1 MKIYLDYIFLENLVV
16 NTVIILELIKFTK
29 SKVSTKREVLIIII
43 DTILSCIF
51 AIYSNFSSYILHF
64 LVSIVILFFLFNPK
78 NIYELIKKFCY
89 YYLLYFIYIGIVIS
103 FSILFKINLEN
114 IINKLCIYGISAIFF
129 HFLCKDL
136 WKMWKI
142 NITDRD
148 LFYTLCINGKRIS
161 AFVDTGNSVKD
172 PATSLDVIFLKE
184 CLKEEIIT
192 KDMKPTITYINV
204 STVNGSEIKIG
215 YIIKNITV
223 YKEKR
228 EIALIDKIILS
239 FSLDNSNTPEKYSA
253 ILGYD
258 TYLENLKGVIL

>member
-16 NTVIILELIKFTK
+16 NIVIISELIIFTK
-29 SKVSTKREVLIIII
+29 SKVSTKRKVLIILI

-51 AIYSNFSSYILHF
+51 AIYNNIFSYILHF
-64 LVSIVILFFLFNPK
+64 IVSLVILFFLFNSK
-78 NIYELIKKFCY
+78 NIYELFKKFCY

-103 FSILFKINLEN
+103 FSILFKLNLQSILN
-114 IINKLCIYGISAIFF
+114 KMFIYIISGIFF

-136 WKMWKI
+136 WKMWKV

-148 LFYTLCINGKRIS
+148 LFYTLDINGNKIS

-172 PATSLDVIFLKE
+172 PLTSLDVIFLKKE
-184 CLKEEIIT
+184 LESKIILKNIDL
-192 KDMKPTITYINV
+192 KKTYISV
-204 STVNGSEIKIG
+204 STVNGSEIKTG
-215 YIIKNITV
+215 YIIKNITI
-223 YKEKR
+223 YKGKR

-258 TYLENLKGVIL
+258 TYLEKLKGVIL

>member
-16 NTVIILELIKFTK
+16 NIVIISELIIFTK
-29 SKVSTKREVLIIII
+29 SCVSIKRKVFMILI

-51 AIYSNFSSYILHF
+51 AIYSNIFSYILHF
-64 LVSIVILFFLFNPK
+64 FVSIIILFFLFKPK
-78 NIYELIKKFCY
+78 TIYELIKKFCY

-103 FSILFKINLEN
+103 FSILLKLDLESILNKIFIY
-114 IINKLCIYGISAIFF
+114 IISGIFF

-148 LFYTLCINGKRIS
+148 LFYTLDINGNKIS

-172 PATSLDVIFLKE
+172 PITSLDVIFLKE
-184 CLKEEIIT
+184 NLEDEIIS
-192 KDMKPTITYINV
+192 KNLNLKKIYINV
-204 STVNGSEIKIG
+204 STVNGSKIKTG
-215 YIIKNITV
+215 YIIKNIII
-223 YKEKR
+223 YKGKR
-228 EIALIDKIILS
+228 KIALIDKIILS

-253 ILGYD
+253 IIGYN
-258 TYLENLKGVIL
+258 TYLEKLKGVIL

>member
-16 NTVIILELIKFTK
+16 NIVIISELIIFTK
-29 SKVSTKREVLIIII
+29 SKVSTKRKVVIIFI

-51 AIYSNFSSYILHF
+51 AMYSNTVSYILHF
-64 LVSIVILFFLFNPK
+64 FVSIGILFFLFNPK

-89 YYLLYFIYIGIVIS
+89 YYLLYFIYIGLIIS
-103 FSILFKINLEN
+103 FSILLKINLEN
-114 IINKLCIYGISAIFF
+114 IINKLFIYVFSGIFF
-129 HFLCKDL
+129 HFLCRDL

-142 NITDRD
+142 NIKDRD
-148 LFYTLCINGKRIS
+148 LFYTLKINDRKIN

-172 PATSLDVIFLKE
+172 PITSLDVIFLK
-184 CLKEEIIT
+184 KELEKEILTNNINY
-192 KDMKPTITYINV
+192 KKTYINV
-204 STVNGSEIKIG
+204 STVNGSQIKVG

-223 YKEKR
+223 YKEERK
-228 EIALIDKIILS
+228 IAIIDKIILS